1 MDKFVAREN
10 IKRLRVE
17 LASELDPNKRS
28 ALAKLLVEEEDR
40 LGADLELLAD
50 LDGQIRKGREL
61 IARQTALV
69 AAMERGGNSGIR
81 QARALL
87 AALAEAQELHERYR
101 QKVLIA
107 IEESEL

>member
-10 IKRLRVE
+10 IRRLRVE
-17 LASELDPNKRS
+17 LASDPDPNKRS

-50 LDGQIRKGREL
+50 LDGQIRRGREA
-61 IARQTALV
+61 IARQIAIV
-69 AAMERGGNSGIR
+69 AAMEGGGHSGVG

-87 AALAEAQELHERYR
+87 AALAEGQELHERYR

-107 IEESEL
+107 IEQSEL